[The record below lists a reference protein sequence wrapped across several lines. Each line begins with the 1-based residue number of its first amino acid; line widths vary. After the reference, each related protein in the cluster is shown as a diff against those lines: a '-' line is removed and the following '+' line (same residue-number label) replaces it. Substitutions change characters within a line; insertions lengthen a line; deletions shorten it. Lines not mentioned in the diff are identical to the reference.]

1 MSVNKEPWP
10 SIEEIKKLISFR
22 RDHNKEWYIM
32 DIFETIHGDVQGNI
46 EGNIYGRV
54 MRTVVGSVDGD
65 VQGNIGGTVTGDI

>member
-32 DIFETIHGDVQGNI
+32 DILETIHGDVQGNI
-46 EGNIYGRV
+46 EGNIYCYFLLR
-54 MRTVVGSVDGD
+54 
-65 VQGNIGGTVTGDI
+65 